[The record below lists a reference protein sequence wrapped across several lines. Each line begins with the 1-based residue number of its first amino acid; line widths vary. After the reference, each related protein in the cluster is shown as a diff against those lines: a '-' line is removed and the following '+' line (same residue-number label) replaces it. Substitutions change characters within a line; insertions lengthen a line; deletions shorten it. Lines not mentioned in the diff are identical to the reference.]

1 MLLKSIEAAHETSG
15 NHTVSGAWPGSGA
28 LAVSLLALSVM
39 ACSAGDTPRE
49 TSGQAGPSIGVGA
62 GDPDPSGGGMDEEL
76 AAAEAISPL
85 SYDNPLLWLCGADP
99 EDDLCLTADL
109 TATRVHADG
118 SFTTV
123 AHEALEEPEFDCFYV
138 YPTVDLR
145 EEAGNTESVVDI
157 TAIAPAVVGQGAWF
171 RSVCRVFAPLYRQ
184 MTIGTYYDSL
194 GRGELYETTEPFA
207 VAYSDVSAAFD
218 HYMTYEN
225 SGRDIVL
232 IGHSQGAH
240 MLTRLLED
248 RFDHDE
254 AMRSKLISGVLVGPV
269 GRVVVPEGEVV
280 GGNFD
285 NLPLCQ
291 AETETG
297 CVIAYD
303 SEAAG
308 LETPRPEEV
317 FIPEGARRACTNPAA
332 LGGGQATLADIILS
346 TYLPLPVPEEV
357 DQAWVSYPDFHT
369 AECGA
374 SGGLQINV
382 IADDPREPPAT
393 PQALQA
399 NWEANGG
406 GFALHNLDFVYSMGD
421 LLRIVESQGASS
433 SITR

>member
-1 MLLKSIEAAHETSG
+1 MLLKSTDAAHETSINRAG
-15 NHTVSGAWPGSGA
+15 CGVRFWLGA
-28 LAVSLLALSVM
+28 LVASLFALSAV

-49 TSGQAGPSIGVGA
+49 TSGEGGFAVGEGA
-62 GDPDPSGGGMDEEL
+62 GEPGADPAADGIASDSAAGDGSLVYDDPS
-76 AAAEAISPL
+76 
-85 SYDNPLLWLCGADP
+85 LWLCGANP

-109 TATRVHADG
+109 TATQVNADG

-123 AHEALEEPEFDCFYV
+123 THEALEEPEFDCFYV

-145 EEAGNTESVVDI
+145 DEPGNTENLVDI
-157 TAIAPAVVGQGAWF
+157 SAIAPALLSQGAWF

-184 MTIGTYYDSL
+184 MTIGTYLEAL
-194 GRGELYETTEPFA
+194 GRGEHYETTEPFA
-207 VAYSDVSAAFD
+207 VAYADVFAAFD
-218 HYMTYEN
+218 HYMTHDN
-225 SGRDIVL
+225 NGRDIVV

-254 AMRSKLISGVLVGPV
+254 AMRSKLISGLLVGPV
-269 GRVVVPEGEVV
+269 GRVVVPEGEAV

-291 AETETG
+291 TETQTG

-317 FIPEGARRACTNPAA
+317 FFPEGTQRACTNPAA
-332 LGGGQATLADIILS
+332 LAGGQGTLADIVVS
-346 TYLPLPVPEEV
+346 SQVGLPVPAEV
-357 DQAWVSYPDFHT
+357 DEAWTSYPNFLT

-374 SGGLQINV
+374 NGGLQIDV
-382 IADDPREPPAT
+382 IADDPREPLAT
-393 PQALQA
+393 PQQLQTF
-399 NWEANGG
+399 WEENGG
-406 GFALHNLDFVYSMGD
+406 GFALHNLDFTYAMGD
-421 LLRIVESQGASS
+421 LLRIVSSQGAS
-433 SITR
+433 R